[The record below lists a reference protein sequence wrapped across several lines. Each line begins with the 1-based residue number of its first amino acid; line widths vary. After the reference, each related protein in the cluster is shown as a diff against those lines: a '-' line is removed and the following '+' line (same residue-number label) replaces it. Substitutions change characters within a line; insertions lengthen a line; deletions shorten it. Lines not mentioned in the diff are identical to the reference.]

1 MNSVCV
7 AGIWNWI
14 GGFWLVFFVGL
25 VKIVGHSAIWVI
37 GFGLVVDC
45 NFQGIHHQ
53 TSVKTSSLVNQ
64 SSL

>member
-25 VKIVGHSAIWVI
+25 VKIVGDSAIWVI

-45 NFQGIHHQ
+45 SFQ
-53 TSVKTSSLVNQ
+53 
-64 SSL
+64 